1 MLTLKDK
8 VISTVKSIPK
18 GTVVSYGQVA
28 SLAGSPRAARQVGYI
43 LRQADPSSLPWWRVV
58 NSHGYLSIKH
68 NFEAT
73 KALQKKLLQ
82 EEGVVVSEKYTVDL
96 GVSSWEK
103 SHLK

>member
-1 MLTLKDK
+1 
-8 VISTVKSIPK
+8 
-18 GTVVSYGQVA
+18 
-28 SLAGSPRAARQVGYI
+28 
-43 LRQADPSSLPWWRVV
+43 VV